1 MKHLSLILLFFSLTG
16 ASIAQNIDNAL
27 LLDYYQNQ
35 KFKDAYSYLKTVYTI
50 PVNDAKALA
59 NLAYTA
65 KMSGNLAD
73 AEGFY
78 LQLMNKDSTNI
89 SILFNL
95 GNVNISRGN
104 KVKAITYYKKI
115 LQRDSSNFSVYQQL
129 ASLYETQYDTVNY
142 GKYLIKANTIDPT
155 DPDVAYDLGRLYIA
169 FKKYDKAAITFDK
182 AIKADTLN
190 LILLKGRAEVSF
202 LQKRYPE
209 TIKACV
215 KLIDNGEKNAYV
227 VNWLAIS
234 YFNLRQYQK
243 SLITFQM
250 LSGDML
256 NESSFFYIAMCY
268 KGLDDQ
274 PNAIIY
280 LQKALVDAIS
290 PNVGN
295 YYEDLGDSYVSMHKP
310 KKALAAYQ
318 KGLQFKEIPLIY
330 YAIASL
336 YDVDL
341 KDAKTAVK
349 YYKKYL
355 ATKSD
360 DKNDQKYIDY
370 AKSRIP
376 LLGGNLLTIH

>member
-1 MKHLSLILLFFSLTG
+1 MKYITTLLLFLFLSG
-16 ASIAQNIDNAL
+16 AAVAQNIDNGL

-35 KFKDAYSYLKTVYTI
+35 KFKDAYSYLKTTYTGPI
-50 PVNDAKALA
+50 TDTKALA

-78 LQLMNKDSTNI
+78 LQLFNKDSTNV

-104 KVKAITYYKKI
+104 KVKAITYYTKI
-115 LQRDSSNFSVYQQL
+115 LQRDSSNFSVYRQL
-129 ASLYETQYDTVNY
+129 ANLYETQYDTLNY
-142 GKYLIKANTIDPT
+142 GKYLVKANSIDPT
-155 DPDVAYDLGRLYIA
+155 DPDVAYDLGRFYIA
-169 FKKYDKAAITFDK
+169 LKKYDKAVVTFDK

-202 LQKRYPE
+202 LQKKYPE
-209 TIKACV
+209 TVKACV

-227 VNWLAIS
+227 INWLAIS

-290 PNVGN
+290 PNVAN
-295 YYEDLGDSYVSMHKP
+295 YYEDMGDSYVSLHKP

-336 YDVDL
+336 YDTDL
-341 KDAKTAVK
+341 KDTKTAVR

-355 ATKSD
+355 AAKPNEKD
-360 DKNDQKYIDY
+360 DQKYIEY

-376 LLGGNLLTIH
+376 ALGGNLLTIH